1 MTLPFD
7 ITPFRCTSPKE
18 MRELIRK
25 GEWTHPTSG
34 LSLSHVQA
42 NMIVLP
48 KDWAYDFLVF
58 AQRNPKPCPI
68 LDVTEPGDGEAR
80 LIAPGSDVRTDIPRY
95 RVWENGELKDEPTD
109 VLKYWRADLVAFLI
123 GCSFSFEGAL
133 IEAGIPIRHM
143 DCGCNVPMYITNINC
158 HPAGRLSGPT
168 VVSMRPVKHSQ
179 VVRAALC
186 TGRFPAVH
194 GAPVHIGDPSAIGI
208 KDINRPEFGDP
219 VEIREGEVPVFWACG
234 VTPQAVVMK
243 SKPPFAITHAPGHMF
258 IADPKDSDY
267 STF

>member
-7 ITPFRCTSPKE
+7 VTPFRHTSPKE

-34 LSLSHVQA
+34 LCLTHVQA

-68 LDVTEPGDGEAR
+68 LDITEPGDGEAK
-80 LIAPGSDVRTDIPRY
+80 LIAPGSDVRTDIPGY
-95 RVWENGELKDEPTD
+95 RVWENGVLKDEPTD
-109 VLKYWRADLVAFLI
+109 VLKYWRDDLVAFLL

-133 IEAGIPIRHM
+133 IEAGIPIRHI
-143 DCGCNVPMYITNINC
+143 DSGCNVPMYITNIQCN
-158 HPAGRLSGPT
+158 PAGRLSGPM

-179 VVRAALC
+179 VVKAALC

-194 GAPVHIGDPSAIGI
+194 GAPVHIGDPAVIGI
-208 KDINRPEFGDP
+208 KDVNKPDFGDP
-219 VEIREGEVPVFWACG
+219 VEIRDGEVPVFWACG
-234 VTPQAVVMK
+234 VTPPAVVMK
-243 SKPPFAITHAPGHMF
+243 SKPPFAITHAPGLMF
-258 IADPKDSDY
+258 IGDPKDADY

>member
-7 ITPFRCTSPKE
+7 VTPFRHTSPKE

-34 LSLSHVQA
+34 LCLTHVQA

-68 LDVTEPGDGEAR
+68 LDITEPGDGEAK
-80 LIAPGSDVRTDIPRY
+80 LIAPGSDVRTDIPGY
-95 RVWENGELKDEPTD
+95 RVWENGVLKDEPTD
-109 VLKYWRADLVAFLI
+109 VLKYWRDDLVAFLL

-133 IEAGIPIRHM
+133 IEAGIPIRHI
-143 DCGCNVPMYITNINC
+143 DSGCNVPMYITNIQCN
-158 HPAGRLSGPT
+158 PAGRLSGPM

-179 VVRAALC
+179 VVMAALC

-194 GAPVHIGDPSAIGI
+194 GAPVHIGDPAVIGI
-208 KDINRPEFGDP
+208 KDVNKPDFGDP
-219 VEIREGEVPVFWACG
+219 VEIRDGEVPVFWACG

-243 SKPPFAITHAPGHMF
+243 SKPPFAITHAPGLMF
-258 IADPKDSDY
+258 IGDPKDADY